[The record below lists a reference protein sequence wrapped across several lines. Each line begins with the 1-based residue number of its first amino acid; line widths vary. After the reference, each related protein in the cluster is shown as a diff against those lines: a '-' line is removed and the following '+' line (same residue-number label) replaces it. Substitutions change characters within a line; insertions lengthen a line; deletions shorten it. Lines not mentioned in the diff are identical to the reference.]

1 MKKRL
6 FSLYIKFFTSRRHW
20 QENGEILKSLWISLC
35 LIIALT
41 IFSASNKASNQP
53 GPGPSKGDTDIHQW
67 IKEHFAKGEIPPFSF
82 VYGGA
87 DSKTFI
93 NKWEYSAKKLIS
105 NDPKTEKYIY
115 SYWDKQSGLL
125 VKCFVTGFMDFPAVE
140 WVLKFSNTLIHN
152 TPILEKTDV
161 INHSFVFHRKGIF
174 ILHHAKGSNAAKN
187 DFMPLDDTLE
197 EGNCIRMMPAGGRS
211 SDNTALPFF
220 NIESPDEDGI
230 MVAIGWSGKWCSE
243 VLKTSENTLSLKAGI
258 DRMKLTLY
266 PEEEIRTPLVCL
278 IFWKGEDRMIGHNLF
293 RQFILA
299 HHSRQI
305 NGHFAELPLSSFLG
319 RGGPVPCVEAC
330 CLTELY
336 ALATIERFKQ
346 FNILPEV
353 IWLDAGWYT
362 GSEISWSN
370 VGSWTVDKDRFP
382 NGLKPVSNAIHAAE
396 AKFLLWFEPERVRAG
411 TLLEKQHSEWL
422 LKLKGNQNSLLNL
435 GNDEARLWLTDYI
448 SDFLVREGVDY
459 YRQDFNMEPQ
469 EFWKAN
475 DVPDRIGI
483 SEIRHI
489 EGLYALWDSLLARFP
504 NLIIDNCASGGRR
517 IDLETISRS
526 SPLWR
531 TDYSEIEPNG
541 YQCHTYG
548 LNFYL
553 PLSGTGNIL
562 SNKYGFRS
570 SMSSSM
576 VLSWDIHSSRL
587 YADRSFPEMQ
597 KYIQDFKRLRP
608 YYYGDYYPLT
618 SANDITQDNVW
629 LAYQLNRPDQWDGII
644 MAFRRKDCT
653 ERSIPVKLRGIDEVA
668 NYELSDEDSG
678 TKITRTGKEL
688 ITGFT
693 LTLDEKPGSLLIFY
707 KKIN

>member
-1 MKKRL
+1 MTKRL
-6 FSLYIKFFTSRRHW
+6 YFLYIKFFASGSLW
-20 QENGEILKSLWISLC
+20 QENRGILKSLWIRLC
-35 LIIALT
+35 LIIVLT
-41 IFSASNKASNQP
+41 IFSASSKASNQP
-53 GPGPSKGDTDIHQW
+53 GPDSLKSDTDIHQW
-67 IKEHFAKGEIPPFSF
+67 IKEHFAKGKIPPFSF
-82 VYGGA
+82 NYNEA

-93 NKWEYSAKKLIS
+93 TRWAYSAEKLIS
-105 NDPKTEKYIY
+105 NNPDLEKYLFTY
-115 SYWDKQSGLL
+115 YDKNSGLK
-125 VKCFVTGFMDFPAVE
+125 VKCFVTGFKDFPAVE
-140 WVLKFSNTLIHN
+140 WVLKFSNTSNRN
-152 TPILEKTDV
+152 TPILKKPYVLNYLSACE
-161 INHSFVFHRKGIF
+161 SKGGF
-174 ILHHAKGSNAAKN
+174 ILHHANGSNATRS
-187 DFMPLDDTLE
+187 DFIPIDDTLKAGKSIE
-197 EGNCIRMMPAGGRS
+197 MMPAGGRS
-211 SDNTALPFF
+211 SDNTALPFY
-220 NIESPDEDGI
+220 NIESPDDDGI

-243 VLKTSENTLSLKAGI
+243 VLQTSENALSLKAGME
-258 DRMKLTLY
+258 RMELTLY
-266 PEEEIRTPLVCL
+266 PEEEIRTPLVCML
-278 IFWKGEDRMIGHNLF
+278 FWKGEDRMTGHNMF

-336 ALATIERFKQ
+336 ALATIERLKQ
-346 FNILPEV
+346 FNIMPEV

-370 VGSWTVDKDRFP
+370 VGSWTVDMDRFP
-382 NGLKPVSNAIHAAE
+382 NGLKPVSDAIHAAG

-411 TLLEKQHSEWL
+411 TLLEKQHSDWL

-435 GNDEARLWLTDYI
+435 GNKEARLWLTDYI
-448 SDFLVREGVDY
+448 TDFLVREEVDY

-475 DVPDRIGI
+475 DAPDRIGV

-489 EGLYALWDSLLARFP
+489 EGLYALWDSLLVRFP

-531 TDYSEIEPNG
+531 TDYSEIEPDG

-548 LNFYL
+548 INFYL

-597 KYIQDFKRLRP
+597 KYIQGFKRLRP

-618 SANDITQDNVW
+618 NTVNMTQDNVW
-629 LAYQLNRPDQWDGII
+629 LAYQLNRPGQEDGII
-644 MAFRRKDCT
+644 MAFRRKDCPDK
-653 ERSIPVKLRGIDEVA
+653 SITVKLRGIDEMA
-668 NYELSDEDSG
+668 NYELCDEDSG
-678 TKITRTGKEL
+678 TKITRIGKEL

-693 LTLDEKPGSLLIFY
+693 LSLDEKPGSLLIFY
-707 KKIN
+707 KKFN

>member
-1 MKKRL
+1 M
-6 FSLYIKFFTSRRHW
+6 
-20 QENGEILKSLWISLC
+20 C
-35 LIIALT
+35 LIIVLT
-41 IFSASNKASNQP
+41 IFSASSKASNQP
-53 GPGPSKGDTDIHQW
+53 GPDSLKSDTDIHQW
-67 IKEHFAKGEIPPFSF
+67 IKEHFAKGKIPPFSF
-82 VYGGA
+82 NYNEA

-93 NKWEYSAKKLIS
+93 TRWAYSAEKLIS
-105 NDPKTEKYIY
+105 NNPDLEKYLFTY
-115 SYWDKQSGLL
+115 YDKNSGLK
-125 VKCFVTGFMDFPAVE
+125 VKCFVTGFKDFPAVE
-140 WVLKFSNTLIHN
+140 WVLKFSNTSNRN
-152 TPILEKTDV
+152 TPILKKPYVLNYLSACE
-161 INHSFVFHRKGIF
+161 SKGGF
-174 ILHHAKGSNAAKN
+174 ILHHANGSNATRS
-187 DFMPLDDTLE
+187 DFIPIDDTLKAGKSIE
-197 EGNCIRMMPAGGRS
+197 MMPAGGRS
-211 SDNTALPFF
+211 SDNTALPFY
-220 NIESPDEDGI
+220 NIESPDDDGI

-243 VLKTSENTLSLKAGI
+243 VLQTSENALSLKAGME
-258 DRMKLTLY
+258 RMELTLY
-266 PEEEIRTPLVCL
+266 PEEEIRTPLVCML
-278 IFWKGEDRMIGHNLF
+278 FWKGEDRMTGHNMF

-336 ALATIERFKQ
+336 ALATIERLKQ
-346 FNILPEV
+346 FNIMPEV

-370 VGSWTVDKDRFP
+370 VGSWTVDMDRFP
-382 NGLKPVSNAIHAAE
+382 NGLKPVSDAIHAAG

-411 TLLEKQHSEWL
+411 TLLEKQHSDWL

-435 GNDEARLWLTDYI
+435 GNKEARLWLTDYI
-448 SDFLVREGVDY
+448 TDFLVREEVDY

-475 DVPDRIGI
+475 DAPDRIGV

-489 EGLYALWDSLLARFP
+489 EGLYALWDSLLVRFP

-531 TDYSEIEPNG
+531 TDYSEIEPDG

-548 LNFYL
+548 INFYL

-597 KYIQDFKRLRP
+597 KYIQGFKRLRP

-618 SANDITQDNVW
+618 NTVNMTQDNVW
-629 LAYQLNRPDQWDGII
+629 LAYQLNRPGQEDGII
-644 MAFRRKDCT
+644 MAFRRKDCPDK
-653 ERSIPVKLRGIDEVA
+653 SITVKLRGIDEMA
-668 NYELSDEDSG
+668 NYELCDEDSG
-678 TKITRTGKEL
+678 TKITRIGKEL

-693 LTLDEKPGSLLIFY
+693 LSLDEKPGSLLIFY
-707 KKIN
+707 KKFN